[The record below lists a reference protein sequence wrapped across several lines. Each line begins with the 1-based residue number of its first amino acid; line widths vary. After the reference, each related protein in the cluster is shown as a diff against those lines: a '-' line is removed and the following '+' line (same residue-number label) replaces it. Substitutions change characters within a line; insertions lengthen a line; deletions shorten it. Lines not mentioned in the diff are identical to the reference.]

1 MYGSIS
7 SWVLD
12 CHRKIDDQLL
22 ISSSSLQIIII
33 SDIKLEEQSPVSR
46 ALYLQTESTSHQSQN
61 INIDIKLKRERAPI
75 TRHKET
81 FQCNWRTSKGQKRE
95 RERKSLCKDI
105 PQKNTN
111 SNDAQRERGNRIHQQ
126 LHCDSPFPLSS
137 SSLSPSTPSL
147 QRLQNNTDI
156 SPPPFHIAHI
166 SALSVS

>member
-1 MYGSIS
+1 MGIGLPYRLTNSCS
-7 SWVLD
+7 F
-12 CHRKIDDQLL
+12 
-22 ISSSSLQIIII
+22 SSSSLQIISI

-61 INIDIKLKRERAPI
+61 INIDIKLKRESAPI

-111 SNDAQRERGNRIHQQ
+111 SNDTEREETVSIKNSTAIPRFPTLFLLLLSIPLPLLYRDYKTIRI
-126 LHCDSPFPLSS
+126 FPLLLSI
-137 SSLSPSTPSL
+137 SLIFP
-147 QRLQNNTDI
+147 
-156 SPPPFHIAHI
+156 H
-166 SALSVS
+166 